1 MALPTNT
8 MTTLLVII
16 ALAFVFI
23 RSTPY
28 VVLVALHN
36 PVIIFL
42 SIIVVLYL
50 TTAHPKLGVLG
61 LLYLGGLYLE
71 RNRVTLYK
79 ANNEYLVAGG
89 PGPALSEDYTMPRSP
104 SQHKPNYMMPVR
116 DSYPYV
122 PASDCDLTKAKPW
135 FGEPTLSANLDGN
148 EFSPVDRSIDHK
160 RPPLKTVA
168 PGYATTKT
176 LFSF

>member
-1 MALPTNT
+1 MLRANT
-8 MTTLLVII
+8 MSTLLVII

-36 PVIIFL
+36 PFVMFL
-42 SIIVVLYL
+42 SLIVVLYL

-61 LLYLGGLYLE
+61 LLYIGGLYLE
-71 RNRVTLYK
+71 RNRLTLYK

-89 PGPALSEDYTMPRSP
+89 PGPALSEDPTMPVSP
-104 SQHKPNYMMPVR
+104 SQHRPNYMMPSR

-122 PASDCDLTKAKPW
+122 PASDCD
-135 FGEPTLSANLDGN
+135 LDGN

>member
-42 SIIVVLYL
+42 SIVVVLYL

-71 RNRVTLYK
+71 RNRLTLYK
-79 ANNEYLVAGG
+79 ANNQYLVAGG

-104 SQHKPNYMMPVR
+104 SQHRPNYMMPVR
-116 DSYPYV
+116 NSYPYV
-122 PASDCDLTKAKPW
+122 PASDCDL
-135 FGEPTLSANLDGN
+135 DGN
-148 EFSPVDRSIDHK
+148 EFSPADRSIDHK